1 MSAVPASKQDE
12 PGHADNAGI
21 AALPEGR
28 VARYFGVRASG
39 STVGRE
45 WVAGLTTFGAMSY
58 IIAVNPMILSAAGI
72 DRHALIA
79 TTIIASVI
87 GTLLMA
93 LWARLPVALAPGMG
107 SNIIFAQVV
116 VLQLGVSYQTAFT
129 MVLVSAVL
137 MLALGLSRWR
147 EKVVLGIPP
156 PIRLGIQ
163 CAIGLF
169 VAYLGMKSGGLVVVR
184 DGATAFGNL
193 ADPTVLLTA
202 VGVLAVPALV
212 AARVPAALLVSIV
225 VFTLIGFFVAG
236 ANGKPMTQAPQKLM
250 DWPRLPVE
258 LFFAFD
264 FHEFFRKFFVVLPIT
279 LYFFISDF
287 FAATATLIGVTR
299 RGKLMTPEGDIPNA
313 RRAYAADALASVVG
327 AAAGTSTV
335 VAYVESAAGIEAG
348 GRTGLTA
355 LVVALLFALA
365 WFFWPVIA
373 IVPPQATAPALVMV
387 GLLMLEDLRDIDASS
402 PELCV
407 PPLLTVLITVVAT
420 DLMLG
425 MAAGLF
431 SYTLLMLALRRA
443 RELKPVLLMLDA
455 AFVLYIVL
463 TLPTAR

>member
-1 MSAVPASKQDE
+1 MSAVPGDE
-12 PGHADNAGI
+12 RQGQRSTSV

-28 VARYFGVRASG
+28 VARYFGVRAAG
-39 STVGRE
+39 STVGQE
-45 WVAGLTTFGAMSY
+45 CIAGLTTFGAMSY

-116 VLQLGVSYQTAFT
+116 VLHLGVSYQTAFT
-129 MVLVSAVL
+129 MVLVGAAL

-147 EKVVLGIPP
+147 EKMVLGIPP

-169 VAYLGMKSGGLVVVR
+169 VAYLGLKSGGLVVVR

-193 ADPTVLLTA
+193 ADPAVLLTA
-202 VGVLAVPALV
+202 IGVLALPALL

-225 VFTLIGFFVAG
+225 VFTVLGFFVTGAG
-236 ANGKPMTQAPQKLM
+236 GKPMTQAPEKLM
-250 DWPRLPVE
+250 DWPHPPVE

-264 FHEFFRKFFVVLPIT
+264 FREFSQKFFVVLPIT

-313 RRAYAADALASVVG
+313 RRAYAADGLASVIG

-335 VAYVESAAGIEAG
+335 VTYVESAAGIEAG

-355 LVVALLFALA
+355 LVVAGLFALA
-365 WFFWPVIA
+365 WFFWPAIA

-387 GLLMLEDLRDIDASS
+387 GLLMMEDLRDIDTSS
-402 PELCV
+402 PELYV

-431 SYTLLMLALRRA
+431 SYTLILVALRRV
-443 RELKPVLLMLDA
+443 RELKPILLGLDA
-455 AFVLYIVL
+455 TFVLYIAL
-463 TLPTAR
+463 TLRTA